1 MVEKPVA
8 NQMYIPMVVEQTGR
22 GERAYDI
29 YSRLLKER
37 IIFLG
42 SPIDDYVASLVIA
55 QLLFLQAEDS
65 EKDISIYINS
75 PGGTVTAGLA
85 IYDTIKFVG
94 PDISTICIGQ
104 ASSMAAILLAAG
116 AKGKRYALPNS
127 RVMIHQPLGGV
138 EGQASDIQI
147 HANEIIKIKQKLN
160 TILSE
165 LTKQPLVKIENDT
178 DRNYFMSSDEA
189 VAYGIVDEVLSK
201 HLK

>member
-1 MVEKPVA
+1 MSSV
-8 NQMYIPMVVEQTGR
+8 IPFVVERDGNY
-22 GERAYDI
+22 ERSYDI
-29 YSRLLKER
+29 YSRLLKDR
-37 IIFLG
+37 IVFIG
-42 SPIDDYVASLVIA
+42 DVISPQTAGLVVA
-55 QLLFLQAEDS
+55 QLLFLEGQDPK
-65 EKDISIYINS
+65 KDINMYIHS
-75 PGGTVTAGLA
+75 PGGSVSAGLA
-85 IYDTIKFVG
+85 IFDTMRFIR
-94 PDISTICIGQ
+94 PDIATFCMGSA
-104 ASSMAAILLAAG
+104 ASMSSVLLAAG
-116 AKGKRYALPNS
+116 AKGKRNILPHA